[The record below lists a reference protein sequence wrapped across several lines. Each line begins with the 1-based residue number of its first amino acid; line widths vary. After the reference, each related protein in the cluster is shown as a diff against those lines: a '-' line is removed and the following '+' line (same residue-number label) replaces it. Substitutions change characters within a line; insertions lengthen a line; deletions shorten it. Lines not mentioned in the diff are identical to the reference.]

1 MTSTD
6 TVLLTAS
13 ATVNGEVI
21 SVTLPIPRYSWSLP
35 HLRSDYKLTT
45 RHRLGTEIVKHLDV
59 TFTDDGDDD
68 E

>member
-1 MTSTD
+1 MSD

-13 ATVNGEVI
+13 ATVNGEKI
-21 SVTLPIPRYSWSLP
+21 SVTTAIPRYTWRLA
-35 HLRSDYKLTT
+35 HMRSDYKLTT
-45 RHRLGTEIVKHLDV
+45 AHRLGTEIIKHLDV

>member
-1 MTSTD
+1 MSD
-6 TVLLTAS
+6 TVMLTAS
-13 ATVNGEVI
+13 ATVNGERI

-45 RHRLGTEIVKHLDV
+45 AHRLGTEIIKHLHI
-59 TFTDDGDDD
+59 TFTDDGDTD